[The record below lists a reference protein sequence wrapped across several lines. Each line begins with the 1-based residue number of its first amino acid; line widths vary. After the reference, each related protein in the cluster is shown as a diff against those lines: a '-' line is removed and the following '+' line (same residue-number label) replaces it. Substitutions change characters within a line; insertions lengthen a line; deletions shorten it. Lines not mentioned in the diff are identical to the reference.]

1 MPGVMCQEKA
11 GRGRRSQ
18 RPGQSSGVTEMR
30 KDLWRRRCQSVS
42 RACDWKG
49 TAQVRKD
56 RERRGRDH
64 LEAPKRKGPPQVRLW
79 APIGSKGGRGARKGS
94 LESGMCASPPWCRG
108 ERRLRGSPVPEG
120 CIPFPRNPRMMSTTA
135 VQGEAEGGEWKEDP
149 APLGQGSWTRDIIG
163 KNGIGAGRRAR
174 ETENLLAC
182 IEQLPR
188 GQAGRGRHQGRRLTR
203 TRKGT

>member
-1 MPGVMCQEKA
+1 MPGVMCQGKA
-11 GRGRRSQ
+11 DQRRRSQ
-18 RPGQSSGVTEMR
+18 RPGQSSGIAEMR
-30 KDLWRRRCQSVS
+30 ENLRRRRWRSAS
-42 RACDWKG
+42 RACGWKG
-49 TAQVRKD
+49 TAQVQKD
-56 RERRGRDH
+56 RGKRDRDH
-64 LEAPKRKGPPQVRLW
+64 LGASRRKGPPQVRQW
-79 APIGSKGGRGARKGS
+79 APIGSRGGKGARKGS
-94 LESGMCASPPWCRG
+94 LASERSTRPSRHRG

-182 IEQLPR
+182 IE
-188 GQAGRGRHQGRRLTR
+188 
-203 TRKGT
+203 